1 MHVFLGRAMITP
13 RHFDTF
19 CKQFGRQSLCF
30 EYEKTCFPY
39 VFTYANVVTTCSN
52 IWVWVNPENWSVN
65 NWLVFFKQE
74 GLSIIY
80 GIILPIDVH
89 IFQDC
94 YCTTLTRWL
103 VSWFWPLAS
112 RPWIFDPYNTLKAFD
127 GQNCQWRT
135 SGSPHQS
142 WMGSQDA
149 MELRPYT
156 FRLLGAKNSGCSQYF
171 EWSIMVNNG
180 YHNGQ

>member
-65 NWLVFFKQE
+65 NWLVFSNRMAPKVTKLFIA
-74 GLSIIY
+74 GLEF
-80 GIILPIDVH
+80 LTH
-89 IFQDC
+89 
-94 YCTTLTRWL
+94 TTRWKLSTVRTVSGVRQEALTNRGWDRRMQWSYALIHFGCL
-103 VSWFWPLAS
+103 VRRIVVVP
-112 RPWIFDPYNTLKAFD
+112 NTL
-127 GQNCQWRT
+127 
-135 SGSPHQS
+135 
-142 WMGSQDA
+142 
-149 MELRPYT
+149 
-156 FRLLGAKNSGCSQYF
+156 
-171 EWSIMVNNG
+171 
-180 YHNGQ
+180 NGQ